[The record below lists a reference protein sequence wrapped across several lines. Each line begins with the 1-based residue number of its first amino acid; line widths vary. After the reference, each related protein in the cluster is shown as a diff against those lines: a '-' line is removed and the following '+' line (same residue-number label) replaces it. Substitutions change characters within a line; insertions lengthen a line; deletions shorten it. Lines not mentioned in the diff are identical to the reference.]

1 MSTIKVN
8 NIDPPN
14 VGEGVSI
21 DGLQM
26 PTAGALSNRNL
37 IQNGAM
43 TVAQRGISYTGSDA
57 YAGPDRYVG
66 FINATS
72 YQCERS
78 QQIDAPA
85 DSGLQYSYQLKTT
98 TARTGTAADEYLGFG
113 QFIEFQNIH
122 NAVWGGNT
130 HVTASF
136 WVKSSIAGTF
146 TLNLNPCNTN
156 SGLNNDRVMYHATY
170 TINTVNTW
178 EYKVITVPL
187 SGLSSYSILSTAGT
201 AQIGRGLEVTW
212 MLGVSSGGS
221 RSTAT
226 LGWNT
231 TEARN
236 ATSSFSSD
244 TGFLSTVGATF
255 QLTGVQ
261 VEVGS
266 KATPFE
272 HESYGQTVEKCKRY
286 YRRLSSIGG
295 GYSTIMVGHA
305 TGPQNGS
312 AHMPFFP
319 EMRTGPDF
327 DCSATSDFDVEPRDK
342 ALTSKPTI
350 NDTSKDQIQLNF
362 ACDGNL
368 SIGESAWLTVDINNG
383 FVEFDAEL

>member
-26 PTAGALSNRNL
+26 PTAGAFSNRNL
-37 IQNGAM
+37 IINGAM
-43 TVAQRGISYTGSDA
+43 QVAQRGTSITSTG
-57 YAGPDRYVG
+57 YFIDR
-66 FINATS
+66 FSLETS
-72 YQCERS
+72 SGDTVAS
-78 QQIDAPA
+78 QLD
-85 DSGLQYSYQLKTT
+85 T
-98 TARTGTAADEYLGFG
+98 TAGDTPYTLGFRKHARIANTSG
-113 QFIEFQNIH
+113 TTASNGFRDLRYRIEAQDIANSGW
-122 NAVWGGNT
+122 NYT
-130 HVTASF
+130 SSSSYLTLSF
-136 WVKSSIAGTF
+136 WVRSSVAQTYSVYMRSMNGTKQ
-146 TLNLNPCNTN
+146 
-156 SGLNNDRVMYHATY
+156 RYAY
-170 TINTVNTW
+170 TFALSANTW
-178 EYKVITVPL
+178 TKVTQSFPGDSNITIDNNNSAGFEININPYWGPSYTANSVPNNVWQPYV
-187 SGLSSYSILSTAGT
+187 SGERVQDMTN
-201 AQIGRGLEVTW
+201 TW
-212 MLGVSSGGS
+212 
-221 RSTAT
+221 AT
-226 LGWNT
+226 
-231 TEARN
+231 
-236 ATSSFSSD
+236 
-244 TGFLSTVGATF
+244 TVGATF
-255 QLTGVQ
+255 DVTGVQ
-261 VEVGS
+261 LEVGS

>member
-26 PTAGALSNRNL
+26 PTAGAFSNRNL
-37 IQNGAM
+37 IINGAM
-43 TVAQRGISYTGSDA
+43 QVAQRGTSITSTG
-57 YAGPDRYVG
+57 YFIDR
-66 FINATS
+66 FSLETS
-72 YQCERS
+72 SGDTVAS
-78 QQIDAPA
+78 QLD
-85 DSGLQYSYQLKTT
+85 T
-98 TARTGTAADEYLGFG
+98 TAGDTPYTLGFRKHARIANTSG
-113 QFIEFQNIH
+113 TTASNGFRDLRYKIEAQDIANSGW
-122 NAVWGGNT
+122 NYT
-130 HVTASF
+130 SSSSYLTLSF
-136 WVKSSIAGTF
+136 WVRSSVAQTYSVYMRSMNGTKQ
-146 TLNLNPCNTN
+146 
-156 SGLNNDRVMYHATY
+156 RYAY
-170 TINTVNTW
+170 TFALSANTW
-178 EYKVITVPL
+178 TKVTQSFPGDSNITIDNNNSAGFEININPYWGPSYTANSVPNNVWQPYV
-187 SGLSSYSILSTAGT
+187 SGERVQDMTN
-201 AQIGRGLEVTW
+201 TW
-212 MLGVSSGGS
+212 
-221 RSTAT
+221 AT
-226 LGWNT
+226 
-231 TEARN
+231 
-236 ATSSFSSD
+236 
-244 TGFLSTVGATF
+244 TVGATF
-255 QLTGVQ
+255 DVTGVQ
-261 VEVGS
+261 LEVGS

-368 SIGESAWLTVDINNG
+368 SIGESAWLTVDIING

>member
-26 PTAGALSNRNL
+26 PTAGAFSNRNL
-37 IQNGAM
+37 IINGAM
-43 TVAQRGISYTGSDA
+43 QVAQRGTSITSTG
-57 YAGPDRYVG
+57 YFIDR
-66 FINATS
+66 FSLETS
-72 YQCERS
+72 SGDTVAS
-78 QQIDAPA
+78 QLD
-85 DSGLQYSYQLKTT
+85 T
-98 TARTGTAADEYLGFG
+98 TAGDTPYTLGFRKHARIANTSG
-113 QFIEFQNIH
+113 TTASNGFRDLRYRIEAQDIANSGW
-122 NAVWGGNT
+122 NYT
-130 HVTASF
+130 SSSSYLTLSF
-136 WVKSSIAGTF
+136 WVRSSVAQTYSVYMRSMNGTKQ
-146 TLNLNPCNTN
+146 
-156 SGLNNDRVMYHATY
+156 RYAY
-170 TINTVNTW
+170 TFALSANTW
-178 EYKVITVPL
+178 TKVTQSFPGDSNITIDNNNSAGFEININPYWGPSYTANSVPNNVWQPYV
-187 SGLSSYSILSTAGT
+187 SGERVQDMTN
-201 AQIGRGLEVTW
+201 TW
-212 MLGVSSGGS
+212 
-221 RSTAT
+221 AT
-226 LGWNT
+226 
-231 TEARN
+231 
-236 ATSSFSSD
+236 
-244 TGFLSTVGATF
+244 TVGATF
-255 QLTGVQ
+255 DVTGVQ
-261 VEVGS
+261 LEVGS

-305 TGPQNGS
+305 SGPQNGT

-368 SIGESAWLTVDINNG
+368 SIGESAWLTVDIING

>member
-26 PTAGALSNRNL
+26 PTAGAFSNRNL
-37 IQNGAM
+37 IINGAM
-43 TVAQRGISYTGSDA
+43 QVAQRGTSITSTG
-57 YAGPDRYVG
+57 YFIDR
-66 FINATS
+66 FSLETS
-72 YQCERS
+72 SGDTVAS
-78 QQIDAPA
+78 QLD
-85 DSGLQYSYQLKTT
+85 T
-98 TARTGTAADEYLGFG
+98 TAGDTPYTLGFRKHARIANTSG
-113 QFIEFQNIH
+113 TTASNGFRDLRYRIEAQDIANSGW
-122 NAVWGGNT
+122 NYT
-130 HVTASF
+130 SSSSYLTLSF
-136 WVKSSIAGTF
+136 WVRSSVAQTYSVYMRSMNGTKQ
-146 TLNLNPCNTN
+146 
-156 SGLNNDRVMYHATY
+156 RYAY
-170 TINTVNTW
+170 TFALSANTW
-178 EYKVITVPL
+178 TKVTQSFPGDSNITIDNNNSAGFEININPYWGPSYTANSVPNNVWQPYV
-187 SGLSSYSILSTAGT
+187 SGERVQDMTN
-201 AQIGRGLEVTW
+201 TW
-212 MLGVSSGGS
+212 
-221 RSTAT
+221 AT
-226 LGWNT
+226 
-231 TEARN
+231 
-236 ATSSFSSD
+236 
-244 TGFLSTVGATF
+244 TVGATF
-255 QLTGVQ
+255 DVTGVQ
-261 VEVGS
+261 LEVGS

-368 SIGESAWLTVDINNG
+368 SIGESAWLTVDIING

>member
-26 PTAGALSNRNL
+26 PTAGAFSNRNL
-37 IQNGAM
+37 IINGAM
-43 TVAQRGISYTGSDA
+43 QVAQRGTSITSTG
-57 YAGPDRYVG
+57 YFIDR
-66 FINATS
+66 FSLETS
-72 YQCERS
+72 SGDTVAS
-78 QQIDAPA
+78 QLD
-85 DSGLQYSYQLKTT
+85 T
-98 TARTGTAADEYLGFG
+98 TAGDTPYTLGFRKHARIANTSG
-113 QFIEFQNIH
+113 TTASNGFRDLRYRIEAQDIANSGW
-122 NAVWGGNT
+122 NYT
-130 HVTASF
+130 SSSSYLTLSF
-136 WVKSSIAGTF
+136 WVRSSVAQTYSVYMRSMNGTKQ
-146 TLNLNPCNTN
+146 
-156 SGLNNDRVMYHATY
+156 RYAY
-170 TINTVNTW
+170 TFALSANTW
-178 EYKVITVPL
+178 TKVTQSFPGDSNITIDNNNSAGFEININPYWGPSYTANSVPNNVWQPYV
-187 SGLSSYSILSTAGT
+187 SGERVQDMTN
-201 AQIGRGLEVTW
+201 TW
-212 MLGVSSGGS
+212 
-221 RSTAT
+221 AT
-226 LGWNT
+226 
-231 TEARN
+231 
-236 ATSSFSSD
+236 
-244 TGFLSTVGATF
+244 TVGATF
-255 QLTGVQ
+255 DVTGVQ
-261 VEVGS
+261 LEVGS

-305 TGPQNGS
+305 SGPQNGT